1 MTIRAFP
8 WPGNKI
14 TVLPWLLS
22 LFPPHRVYVELFGGS
37 ASVLLNKGRSSVE
50 VLNDAD
56 REVMEFF
63 GVLRD
68 DLPELL
74 RLLRLTPDSR
84 AELAACFA
92 ERSGPTALE
101 RARRFY
107 VRQRQSIRLPKSTT
121 WHGGNERNVRNGGV
135 QRLIGEANAWDNAID
150 GLEQVA
156 QRLRT
161 VLLET
166 RDAVTMLP
174 LYDTPETFFY
184 ADPPYVQE
192 TVRQVNDYYYG
203 DEFSDDDHRRLAEAL
218 HRIKGK
224 AAVSGYPSDLY
235 LDLYADWRM
244 VTRNR
249 QQNYGSETSSAS
261 TEVLWVN
268 YDLPVLL

>member
-50 VLNDAD
+50 VLNDTNQ
-56 REVMEFF
+56 EVQEFF

-92 ERSGPTALE
+92 ERSGQTALE

-107 VRQRQSIRLPKSTT
+107 VRQRQSFRLPKSTA
-121 WHGGNERNVRNGGV
+121 WHAGNESNIRNGGV
-135 QRLIGEANAWDNAID
+135 QRLIGEANHWFKAID
-150 GLEQVA
+150 DLEGIA

-166 RDAVTMLP
+166 RDAIEMLP

-184 ADPPYVQE
+184 ADPPYVME
-192 TVRQVNDYYYG
+192 TQRNTRQFYYDDAF
-203 DEFSDDDHRRLAEAL
+203 DEDDHRRLAEAL
-218 HRIKGK
+218 HGINGM

-235 LDLYADWRM
+235 LELYGDWRM

-249 QQNYGSETSSAS
+249 NQSYSASVTSSI